1 MVMACFAFKT
11 QNLELITKDK
21 EEIEKL
27 FDCCTTIK
35 HFSIFLHLALM
46 RA

>member
-11 QNLELITKDK
+11 QNLELTKDK
-21 EEIEKL
+21 QKIEKL
-27 FDCCTTIK
+27 VDCCTTIK
-35 HFSIFLHLALM
+35 HFSFFLHLALM